1 MSNVCKRYKVIGQEK
16 PVQLLPK
23 LAVSIP
29 RGVPWY
35 SGRGPPEG
43 QGSGPGWTCPI
54 SLASVGKKPSPF
66 GLKSHL
72 SFSAESKAQS
82 WSGSGSSWCV
92 FCYSVIKSCLTLCN
106 PWTAACQ
113 ASLSFTICWSLLKL
127 KSIEL
132 VMPSNHLILCYP
144 FLLLPSIFPS
154 IRVFSNELV
163 LCIRWPGGEEPLH

>member
-1 MSNVCKRYKVIGQEK
+1 MAVLQQVWRIQACLLDEAIAKCINSFPLGRMSNVCKRYKVIGQEK

-82 WSGSGSSWCV
+82 WSGSGSRS
-92 FCYSVIKSCLTLCN
+92 YI
-106 PWTAACQ
+106 
-113 ASLSFTICWSLLKL
+113 I
-127 KSIEL
+127 
-132 VMPSNHLILCYP
+132 
-144 FLLLPSIFPS
+144 IF
-154 IRVFSNELV
+154 
-163 LCIRWPGGEEPLH
+163 